1 MYFFYK
7 FYYSDNKMRQV
18 TDIRHLVRG
27 DDFAHGMG
35 SAHGMDHA
43 HISEDYSKF
52 HTSIDSLMKEE
63 EDDTFH
69 FRQAAPRLAC
79 SDVMRHIRTCPV
91 CSKLYTVQG
100 DIKCDNQGCSIIP
113 FESPPQL
120 NMAIVILYILL
131 IIVLVKL
138 FSQ

>member
-1 MYFFYK
+1 MYFFYN

-18 TDIRHLVRG
+18 TDIRHLARG
-27 DDFAHGMG
+27 DG
-35 SAHGMDHA
+35 SAHGMGRT
-43 HISEDYSKF
+43 HISEDYPKF
-52 HTSIDSLMKEE
+52 HTSIDSIMKEE
-63 EDDTFH
+63 EEDTFH
-69 FRQAAPRLAC
+69 FRQAVPRLAC

-113 FESPPQL
+113 FNSPPQL